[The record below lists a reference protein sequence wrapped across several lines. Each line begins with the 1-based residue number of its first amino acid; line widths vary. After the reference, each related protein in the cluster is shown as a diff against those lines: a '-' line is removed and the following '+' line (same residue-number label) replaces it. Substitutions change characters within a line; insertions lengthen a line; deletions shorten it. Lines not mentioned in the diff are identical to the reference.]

1 MEAGLFHSLS
11 QHSAT
16 PTYVPSACCLLSLRL
31 SLCPLETCTCVCV
44 CLSVLPS
51 TRPGALWQHR
61 WPCWVPGP
69 GRVPCIQ
76 KTWITVNR
84 EERQLSHLRFTPA
97 SQHSGGS
104 LTITALR
111 STAFSVFQET
121 ALIQVFS
128 KIYKYCDNENASPY
142 LILIDITCLMIQML
156 KGVSIYRFVLN
167 YKFALKRVFIKLLP
181 KSYTV

>member
-1 MEAGLFHSLS
+1 M
-11 QHSAT
+11 
-16 PTYVPSACCLLSLRL
+16 
-31 SLCPLETCTCVCV
+31 
-44 CLSVLPS
+44 
-51 TRPGALWQHR
+51 
-61 WPCWVPGP
+61 
-69 GRVPCIQ
+69 
-76 KTWITVNR
+76 VNR
-84 EERQLSHLRFTPA
+84 EERQLSHLWFTRA

-128 KIYKYCDNENASPY
+128 KIYKYCDTENVSPY